1 MVTTKSRSQQGFW
14 EPSDLFK
21 GKSDTAIAEKYRE
34 FCCKFQPNWTRI
46 SMLWKRKYRWTHL
59 QINITTS
66 CIASAVIFS
75 PPSFPATTCFQCW
88 ELFLLA
94 TAAIGERV
102 WLSRNMFVSCS
113 STRPTIHF
121 QIYWL
126 KMNAIWGQIFFIW
139 KFFLCPKFA
148 SKVRRCGKIQ
158 CFRPRYARSCP
169 PCYLVLSYLC
179 NWLLNWKL
187 CPILSSPFILLHF
200 EIFLMTLSLCLFVFV
215 YFLPTISLLT
225 MWRWVWIRNYKREII
240 SPIQYKSN

>member
-1 MVTTKSRSQQGFW
+1 
-14 EPSDLFK
+14 
-21 GKSDTAIAEKYRE
+21 
-34 FCCKFQPNWTRI
+34 
-46 SMLWKRKYRWTHL
+46 MLWKRTYWWTHL
-59 QINITTS
+59 QSNITTS
-66 CIASAVIFS
+66 CCMASAVIFS

-158 CFRPRYARSCP
+158 CFHARSCP
-169 PCYLVLSYLC
+169 PCYLVLSYRC

-187 CPILSSPFILLHF
+187 CPILSSPFILFHF
-200 EIFLMTLSLCLFVFV
+200 EIFLMTLSLCLCFF
-215 YFLPTISLLT
+215 FAHTFSSHSLLFIILICLCPSCRLT
-225 MWRWVWIRNYKREII
+225 DLLSFPAESHEIVKWHKYFGHHVKI
-240 SPIQYKSN
+240 ESGFGIIKERSSAQFNTSPIRIKLWLRNSQ